1 MVMVSPEHC
10 ILGISFHENDDD
22 DYDDHDDNSLC
33 KEDWGGSLLPHFFF
47 SLTAPLTVLSCRASS
62 GSGHTYYS
70 FWLTVFFYWVA
81 PPPLPVV
88 VVAVADFLHW
98 ISAFLFLVIAGREW
112 EALMKPMLLLVQC
125 AHTWWY
131 IAESLGAGQGA
142 LLSVKRV
149 FQLSKLWK
157 GSFFFRWATLSGNFP
172 D

>member
-33 KEDWGGSLLPHFFF
+33 KEDWGGFLLPHFF
-47 SLTAPLTVLSCRASS
+47 STDCTTDCVELSCEFWFWAHVLFLLTDGVLLLGSTTTVTS
-62 GSGHTYYS
+62 GGGGSCR
-70 FWLTVFFYWVA
+70 FLA
-81 PPPLPVV
+81 L
-88 VVAVADFLHW
+88 DFC
-98 ISAFLFLVIAGREW
+98 FLFLVIAGREW

-131 IAESLGAGQGA
+131 IAESLGVGQGA

-157 GSFFFRWATLSGNFP
+157 GSFFFLWATLSGNFP